1 MLYVIS
7 CALQRRCNAWSHALQ
22 LCRAVQDVCTHMY
35 CVVTQARCTPL
46 AARSSGV
53 QVLEELEV
61 LGSDCARVI
70 TRLRARLAPERQVA
84 LDGAAA
90 ALSPAF
96 DLQAAP
102 GRGPVA

>member
-1 MLYVIS
+1 M
-7 CALQRRCNAWSHALQ
+7 RGH
-22 LCRAVQDVCTHMY
+22 CRGVGPGGPHPPHRQG
-35 CVVTQARCTPL
+35 RWL
-46 AARSSGV
+46 SS

-70 TRLRARLAPERQVA
+70 TRLRARLAPKRQAA

-96 DLQAAP
+96 DLQAAH
-102 GRGPVA
+102 GHVPVALPLQHCCLFRPA